1 MHEQNYPAY
10 MYYCIYGVPVHR
22 RLSDLD
28 QDGCLNAAEFAV
40 AMHLIRVVLRD
51 HTPLPATCP
60 APIQGLVKQSLYP
73 QLPVATQAHLDK
85 CRKAFG
91 AFFENVGHGVLG
103 GQCYNGWG
111 VGRYR
116 VDSSTLNMLWTQR

>member
-1 MHEQNYPAY
+1 MLSFYDCVELHSLTNYFS
-10 MYYCIYGVPVHR
+10 PVYR

-60 APIQGLVKQSLYP
+60 APIQGLVKQCMYP

-91 AFFENVGHGVLG
+91 AFFENVGHGVMG
-103 GQCYNGWG
+103 GQCYSVSLNGQNFCS
-111 VGRYR
+111 VGPI
-116 VDSSTLNMLWTQR
+116 SLIF